1 MITFDPVTP
10 APLATRIVRVVLPL
24 LLCFAY
30 LAFRAYPAA
39 EGRIPLAE
47 AVVMGVVLMS
57 LAMITCIALGDLI
70 YPATPRARRRA
81 TSEELEITAVHA
93 PIADADTVVARSC
106 AEEIARLDALIGY
119 AGELPRK
126 WGTETL
132 SARNAVLA
140 RALFEDTQPYD
151 LLTHEFHPEHHTPPG
166 GIRVIDDGSDTLI
179 PGYPNQIA
187 DDPEVLARVVREQVE
202 LDAPTAL
209 HVLRGELYDAPDTGR
224 HHRDED

>member
-10 APLATRIVRVVLPL
+10 APLATRIARVVLPL
-24 LLCFAY
+24 LLCFGY

-39 EGRIPLAE
+39 EGRIPLGE
-47 AVVMGVVLMS
+47 AVVMGLVLMS
-57 LAMITCIALGDLI
+57 LAMVTCIALGDLI

-81 TSEELEITAVHA
+81 STEDLEITAVHA
-93 PIADADTVVARSC
+93 PIADADTVIATTYTAELARF
-106 AEEIARLDALIGY
+106 DALIG
-119 AGELPRK
+119 
-126 WGTETL
+126 
-132 SARNAVLA
+132 
-140 RALFEDTQPYD
+140 DTQPYD

-166 GIRVIDDGSDTLI
+166 GFAILVDI
-179 PGYPNQIA
+179 PGVGHGVPVAHYAAERYIPPVVTGGTIRW
-187 DDPEVLARVVREQVE
+187 PEGSVTE